1 MSEDHE
7 GFARRWSRRKVEA
20 RQSGDQAGETPAAAP
35 EKEPPAEP
43 DDSGGSEA
51 APLPDIETLDA
62 ASDFTQFMRPD
73 VPKAIRNAA
82 LRRLWGLDPVLA
94 NLDGLLEYGED
105 FTDSAKVVEGLKTAY
120 RVGRGFARSEEEEQA
135 GPPPAETQVAEAGE
149 QADTSEEG
157 PAPDQR
163 RTNSDE

>member
-1 MSEDHE
+1 VDHPDKPDDD
-7 GFARRWSRRKVEA
+7 APKVGADAFRTETA
-20 RQSGDQAGETPAAAP
+20 ERDESGERETPP
-35 EKEPPAEP
+35 
-43 DDSGGSEA
+43 
-51 APLPDIETLDA
+51 PLPDIETLDA

-120 RVGRGFARSEEEEQA
+120 RVGRGFARSEEEAQA

-149 QADTSEEG
+149 PADTSEEG